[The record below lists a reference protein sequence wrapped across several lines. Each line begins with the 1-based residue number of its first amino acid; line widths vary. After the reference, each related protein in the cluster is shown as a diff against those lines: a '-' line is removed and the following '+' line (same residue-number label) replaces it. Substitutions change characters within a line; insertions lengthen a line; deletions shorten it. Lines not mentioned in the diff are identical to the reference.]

1 MSNNLSPDPDQQ
13 MRAAI
18 PLAVTAIRVLLAP
31 LLVYWAWNGRTGP
44 LFALCFFIGAGTDF
58 LDGIVARRLGVA
70 TATVRRADSAADIV
84 FYLAGFL
91 SVWLAYPDVV
101 RAHWLGLSLVVGLEL
116 IRTTVDLVKFRREAS
131 YHMLSAKVWNL
142 TLFLAM
148 GGLLGFGISGWLF
161 KLPIVV
167 GIISNLEGLAASLLL
182 PTWTHD
188 VPTVYHAYKISRER

>member
-1 MSNNLSPDPDQQ
+1 M
-13 MRAAI
+13 
-18 PLAVTAIRVLLAP
+18 AVTAIRVLLTP

-44 LFALCFFIGAGTDF
+44 LFAICFFIGAGTDF
-58 LDGIVARRLGVA
+58 LDGILARRLGVA
-70 TATVRRADSAADIV
+70 TTTVRRADSAADIV
-84 FYLAGFL
+84 FYVAGFA

-101 RAHWLGLSLVVGLEL
+101 RDHWLGLALVVGLEL
-116 IRTTVDLVKFRREAS
+116 LRTAVDLVKFRREAS
-131 YHMLSAKVWNL
+131 YHMLSAKLWNL

-167 GIISNLEGLAASLLL
+167 GILSNLEGLAASLLL

-188 VPTVYHAYKISRER
+188 VPTVYHAYQIRQNPNPSPKS